1 MFPLLTNEPFMGIRG
16 IIERFTSLT
25 QQHAINI
32 FQRLHSVGIP
42 VLDVFFCFV
51 FMSFRKTDYYAC
63 LKLDD
68 N

>member
-1 MFPLLTNEPFMGIRG
+1 MFPLLTNETFMGIRG

-42 VLDVFFCFV
+42 VLDVFFCFHV
-51 FMSFRKTDYYAC
+51 F
-63 LKLDD
+63 L
-68 N
+68 